1 MSGGTSPSSAATPSV
16 GAGLPPYSI
25 AAVDPES
32 MKLWAGFLR
41 DPNPIHL
48 DPRAVQARGLGDE
61 VINQGPANLAY
72 VITMLQRSFPGATLV
87 SLEVRYAGSVF
98 AGDAVEAGGKIV
110 EVVREAGGVRIRCEV
125 WLRANERDP
134 AIAGQAVLVLLK
146 E

>member
-1 MSGGTSPSSAATPSV
+1 MNGGTSPSSGATLAV
-16 GAGLPPYSI
+16 GAGLTPYSI
-25 AAVDPES
+25 AAVDAES
-32 MKLWAGFLR
+32 MKLWAVFLR

-48 DPRAVQARGLGDE
+48 DSRAVQAKGLGDK

-72 VITMLQRSFPGATLV
+72 VITMLQRSFPHSTLT

-110 EVVREAGGVRIRCEV
+110 EVAREAGGVRVRCDV
-125 WLRANERDP
+125 WLRANEREP
-134 AIAGQAVLVLLK
+134 AISGQAVLALLK

>member
-1 MSGGTSPSSAATPSV
+1 MNGDTSPSGRATLAV
-16 GAGLPPYSI
+16 GAGLLPYFI
-25 AAVDPES
+25 GAVDPQS
-32 MKLWAGFLR
+32 MRLWAGFLH

-48 DPRAVQARGLGDE
+48 DPCAVRAKGLGDK

-72 VITMLQRSFPGATLV
+72 VITMLQRSFPDSTLI

-98 AGDAVEAGGKIV
+98 AGDAVQAGGTIV
-110 EVVREAGGVRIRCEV
+110 EVVREAGGVRVRCDV

>member
-1 MSGGTSPSSAATPSV
+1 MNGGGVSSSGATVAV
-16 GAGLPPYSI
+16 GAELPSYSI

-32 MKLWAGFLR
+32 MKVWAVFLH

-48 DPRAVQARGLGDE
+48 DPRAVQAKGLGDK
-61 VINQGPANLAY
+61 VINQGIANLAY
-72 VITMLQRSFPGATLV
+72 VITMLQRSFPQSTLV

-98 AGDAVEAGGKIV
+98 AGDAVRAGGRIV
-110 EVVREAGGVRIRCEV
+110 ELVREANGARIRCEV

-134 AIAGQAVLVLLK
+134 AIDGQAVLVSSK